1 VGGWGAVDDVIESW
15 AAEAALPANLH
26 GLWDDNL
33 RKELSKRI
41 ARTIRADDWADLG
54 WRGDVRQV
62 KVHGPVTD
70 RVAAAI
76 CERAAELG
84 ISVVVEDPMVTI
96 ETATPREHAAAD
108 KLIAYIDGLHD
119 ALTDSYG
126 NPPVQVG
133 RKDLERLL
141 GAGNGL
147 TFFDP
152 GMTAVLDRI
161 RQALREPTAS
171 SGG

>member
-62 KVHGPVTD
+62 MIPGKTD
-70 RVAAAI
+70 RLCAAI
-76 CERAAELG
+76 EQRAAELG
-84 ISVVVEDPMVTI
+84 LEISMDGTAVTI
-96 ETATPREHAAAD
+96 TTGTPREHAGAD
-108 KLIAYIDGLHD
+108 KLFAYIEGLRD
-119 ALTDSYG
+119 ALSDSYG

-133 RKDLERLL
+133 RKDLERVL
-141 GAGNGL
+141 GAAGGL
-147 TFFDP
+147 RFVDP
-152 GMTAVLDRI
+152 AVDAAVDRM
-161 RQALREPTAS
+161 RRALREPPQ
-171 SGG
+171 